1 MYYTLLAMV
10 TMALTP
16 NVEIA
21 NALSFLIFI
30 FWNVFSG
37 FIIPRKVPPYPKSMI
52 RFNQVERN

>member
-21 NALSFLIFI
+21 NALSFLVFI

-37 FIIPRKVPPYPKSMI
+37 FIIPRKVSPYPKSMI
-52 RFNQVERN
+52 RCNQAERN